1 MLYKRW
7 TILNIL
13 RTFCQQMERIVE
25 EFAEFDPTKHGL
37 HDTFRLTDYAN
48 LKG

>member
-1 MLYKRW
+1 MDGG
-7 TILNIL
+7 
-13 RTFCQQMERIVE
+13 ED

-37 HDTFRLTDYAN
+37 PDSFRLTDYAS